1 MVHEKKRISIEE
13 AANILNLPFK
23 TIEDWGKEL
32 EKQGLIKIEYKFTTE
47 ILIWVGGEEEIVEKI
62 GDIETQKKFS
72 EEKLGQLMTKIKVA
86 NAELE
91 LLKQQYTKSINDVG
105 PIVDETNKKIAS
117 LSEAISSS
125 EKLYHRNMQRINKL
139 SGNYKKIK
147 TELDGIRKELEQ
159 FKKDIQKLP
168 GKTSVQ
174 KLLKNFESKLKQQQI
189 VIDKKL
195 KDLDDKIN
203 DYKQK
208 LKTIQK
214 INNKIDIVSS
224 ELRKDEKMH
233 EEFGNMID
241 NIEKSYRKFNMI
253 SNRISGGMPFDRKM
267 QLYHSKF
274 KEINRDLDNIEKRI
288 EMLRAEVGEES
299 TAADDVYRMYKKLS
313 KINFDNLLKSFKD
326 KEKMLNAE
334 LEKIRQLFKEVESSK
349 EILKNVNDTM
359 KEISNAEAMVDKERV
374 KMSDKLSSMSDELK
388 DEIRGLSVY
397 ETKMNNLSNRINMLL
412 DKIDKHAN
420 EYEKNMKR
428 YKTEKENK
436 VICELCNHRCH
447 ISDGRRGICKV
458 RENRGGVLY
467 SLVYGRLI
475 AENVDP
481 IEKKPLFNF
490 LPGSRAFSI
499 STVGCNFRCLHC
511 QNYDISQYPLLHN
524 GEIAGTERT
533 AETVVKEAVRTGSAS
548 VCYTYVEPTIFY
560 EFAYD
565 CSICAHEQQ
574 LKNVFVSNGY
584 MTPEVTRHL
593 APVLDGINLSIKS
606 YTADFQKSVLTR
618 T

>member
-1 MVHEKKRISIEE
+1 MVKNNNSIDDLLISTSVDNLIKLVHEKKRISIEE

-428 YKTEKENK
+428 YKTEKENFQKNFNVQKSDILKHIKKLEEWNKKYKEVFSKKTMLSK
-436 VICELCNHRCH
+436 VSTTIKSIQEDITTLEKGLSVIQKKIDLLTELK
-447 ISDGRRGICKV
+447 GRPEEQYAVLEFIKQKLKESKEKEAEV
-458 RENRGGVLY
+458 EEKREKLKK
-467 SLVYGRLI
+467 L
-475 AENVDP
+475 
-481 IEKKPLFNF
+481 IEKMWHETN
-490 LPGSRAFSI
+490 PG
-499 STVGCNFRCLHC
+499 
-511 QNYDISQYPLLHN
+511 
-524 GEIAGTERT
+524 
-533 AETVVKEAVRTGSAS
+533 
-548 VCYTYVEPTIFY
+548 
-560 EFAYD
+560 
-565 CSICAHEQQ
+565 
-574 LKNVFVSNGY
+574 
-584 MTPEVTRHL
+584 
-593 APVLDGINLSIKS
+593 
-606 YTADFQKSVLTR
+606 
-618 T
+618 